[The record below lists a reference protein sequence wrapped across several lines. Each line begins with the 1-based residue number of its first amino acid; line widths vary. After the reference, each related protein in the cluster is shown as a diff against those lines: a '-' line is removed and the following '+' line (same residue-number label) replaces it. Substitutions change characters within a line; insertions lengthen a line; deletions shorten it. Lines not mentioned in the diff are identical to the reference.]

1 MHLLALCTDFIE
13 GQSEGTCDICTYL
26 HLFALSLRVKDVE
39 SVGLSSNWFRKN
51 CLSVYAL
58 SGSQTEVFFPTM
70 RVRMFA
76 QGDGRG
82 HCPKPGS
89 CCRHRA
95 GRSITIHKVKLAA
108 QGSLAL

>member
-58 SGSQTEVFFPTM
+58 TPCSGLPFLATRLACP
-70 RVRMFA
+70 
-76 QGDGRG
+76 DLG
-82 HCPKPGS
+82 HG
-89 CCRHRA
+89 
-95 GRSITIHKVKLAA
+95 T
-108 QGSLAL
+108 